1 MRLTYIFHS
10 GFAVETR
17 SCILVFDYWMD
28 PSSVMPALLASG
40 KPLYVFASHFHEDHF
55 IREIFSWRK
64 GGADVRYILSKDIL
78 RRHRASIGDADELN
92 ILDLV
97 EYVFSES
104 ADNRIESRTISPA
117 SKNSYFHLS
126 LLR

>member
-1 MRLTYIFHS
+1 MMRLTYIFHS

-28 PSSVMPALLASG
+28 PATAMPALLASG

-55 IREIFSWRK
+55 TREIFSWRK

-97 EYVFSES
+97 ECIFGES
-104 ADNRIESRTISPA
+104 PDYRIEPRAITA
-117 SKNSYFHLS
+117 ARKNSYSHF
-126 LLR
+126 